1 MPALGA
7 LVVFCITARNHRGG
21 LHHTCRRS
29 FCKSFKQVP
38 ATLPTTH
45 CGKPLHSWWR
55 CDCGCRRR
63 TASSVSA
70 SKSDNVGAL
79 RTLLKMTS
87 PSQPMGLVAREI
99 ALDVAAGNYQMTE
112 LRHVAG
118 ISNVVAD
125 ALSRMWSPEPLEF
138 PLQRRRVEGP
148 GPRLRIQILEGRVK
162 KNRSALKQPRFTGRS
177 SLRVDFTSEDGEAQE
192 GGGQKLHR

>member
-1 MPALGA
+1 M
-7 LVVFCITARNHRGG
+7 VCITFGG
-21 LHHTCRRS
+21 GAFAKVSSKCRRPCPQHTVGS
-29 FCKSFKQVP
+29 HCTPGGDAIAVAEDGPQAQCPHQERQCWSSTDVAEDAVP
-38 ATLPTTH
+38 IATH
-45 CGKPLHSWWR
+45 GIK
-55 CDCGCRRR
+55 
-63 TASSVSA
+63 
-70 SKSDNVGAL
+70 
-79 RTLLKMTS
+79 
-87 PSQPMGLVAREI
+87 LVAREI

-192 GGGQKLHR
+192 GGGQKPHS

>member
-1 MPALGA
+1 
-7 LVVFCITARNHRGG
+7 
-21 LHHTCRRS
+21 
-29 FCKSFKQVP
+29 
-38 ATLPTTH
+38 
-45 CGKPLHSWWR
+45 
-55 CDCGCRRR
+55 
-63 TASSVSA
+63 
-70 SKSDNVGAL
+70 
-79 RTLLKMTS
+79 
-87 PSQPMGLVAREI
+87 MGLVAREI

-192 GGGQKLHR
+192 GGGQKPHR